1 MSFWVSKGNWFK
13 LDPLVYYAHPYLITG
28 GLTSHCLLDLRF
40 DFSFRIGA
48 KIFFE
53 FFFISSL
60 YGYFK
65 FHSFSEKK
73 MYNYKTF
80 CRLESKFV
88 NFSIPEKFVYVIF
101 PTNFTKTNSNI
112 SGRKFVFNIFVCV
125 KRSVQTL
132 NCNPKRYLFQKGVYI
147 SRSPRWNY
155 SFSQSWK

>member
-13 LDPLVYYAHPYLITG
+13 LDPLVYYAHPYLIIG

-65 FHSFSEKK
+65 FHFLKK
-73 MYNYKTF
+73 
-80 CRLESKFV
+80 
-88 NFSIPEKFVYVIF
+88 
-101 PTNFTKTNSNI
+101 NI
-112 SGRKFVFNIFVCV
+112 SPFGIKICKFLYLREVCLCNFPHYFHKNRIQISVVEKILCV
-125 KRSVQTL
+125 KRFVPTL
-132 NCNPKRYLFQKGVYI
+132 NCNPKRYLFQKRCLHFK
-147 SRSPRWNY
+147 RSPMEL
-155 SFSQSWK
+155 

>member
-1 MSFWVSKGNWFK
+1 MKKKTRQIEWFTEKCRKIQTLWCPIIYCMSFWVSKGNWFK
-13 LDPLVYYAHPYLITG
+13 LDPLVYCAHPYLIIG

-88 NFSIPEKFVYVIF
+88 NFSISEKFIYVIF
-101 PTNFTKTNSNI
+101 PTTFTKTEF
-112 SGRKFVFNIFVCV
+112 KY
-125 KRSVQTL
+125 Q
-132 NCNPKRYLFQKGVYI
+132 
-147 SRSPRWNY
+147 W
-155 SFSQSWK
+155 